1 VDSLIPPVAHSF
13 SFSSLDIPGALD
25 VAVRLYSEWQQSNVT
40 DADWKIDVQ
49 KACDVTIEDGLD
61 LEQIYTDDDPDFF
74 IKKGVKKQE
83 VTRRFVRDIPKIC
96 QPAKAVSRYRV
107 RVEVV

>member
-1 VDSLIPPVAHSF
+1 
-13 SFSSLDIPGALD
+13 

-74 IKKGVKKQE
+74 IKKGVKKRG
-83 VTRRFVRDIPKIC
+83 VARRLFVISQNC
-96 QPAKAVSRYRV
+96 QTAKTVSRYRV
-107 RVEVV
+107 RVELV